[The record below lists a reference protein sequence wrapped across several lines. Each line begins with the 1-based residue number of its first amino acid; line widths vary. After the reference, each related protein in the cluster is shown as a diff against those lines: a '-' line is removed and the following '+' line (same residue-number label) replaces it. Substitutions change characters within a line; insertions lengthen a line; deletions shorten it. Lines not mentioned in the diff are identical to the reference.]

1 MDYTTMILE
10 TNFNCLDVLYWAFI
24 GLLFQWPLLLTV
36 RLIYSHIIPQKK
48 KVINTQQCNVI

>member
-10 TNFNCLDVLYWAFI
+10 TDFTFLDVLYWPFI
-24 GLLFQWPLLLTV
+24 DLLFQWPLLLTV

-48 KVINTQQCNVI
+48 KKSH

>member
-48 KVINTQQCNVI
+48 KSY